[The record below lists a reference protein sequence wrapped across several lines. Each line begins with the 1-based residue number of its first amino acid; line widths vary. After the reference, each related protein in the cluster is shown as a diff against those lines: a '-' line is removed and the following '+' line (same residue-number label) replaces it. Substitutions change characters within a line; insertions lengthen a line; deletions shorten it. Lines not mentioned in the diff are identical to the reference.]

1 MPSPNFPLLA
11 LAAVLATPAS
21 AETPAVDTETW
32 NLADLYPDLAS
43 WEAAKGAIDAD
54 IVTLAEYAGRLGDK
68 NGAVLQEFLD
78 RRYTIRRELARLYS
92 YASNGASGDT
102 RDAVA
107 NSRRMLGASLYTKLG
122 ETTSFVEPELLEM
135 GPKAVHAL
143 LKKRPGLATYA
154 HPLEEV
160 LRRAPYTL
168 DAKGETLLAAAGE
181 LRQGPFS
188 AYRVLAN
195 ADMPWPTLTLENG
208 EEVLLDQAAYGKHR
222 SSSNRTD
229 RKAVFDTYFQG
240 WKRFEATAG
249 ALLDAQVRADK
260 FDATSRGYGSSLE
273 ASLASNDLPE
283 AVYRTLVA
291 ETNNSLP
298 TMHRYLRLRGRML
311 GIEDLAYHDIYPP
324 LVATDETYPIKR
336 GKQMCIDSAAPLG
349 DTYVAELAAGFD
361 ERWMDT
367 FPRPG
372 KASGAYM
379 SGAAYDVHPYVL
391 MNYTDEYNS
400 VSTLAHEFGH
410 AMHTVLSREQPYHL
424 ARYAT
429 FIAEIASTFNEA
441 LLLNHVLANSKDDQE
456 RLFYLGHALE
466 QLRGT
471 YFRQTQFAEFELWIH
486 DEIGAGRPLTGAR
499 LTEHYRELVERYH
512 GHADGVMTIDP
523 AHTVEWAVVPHFYFN
538 FYVFQYATSIAAASL
553 LAEEVVS
560 GLADGNT
567 EPRERYLDLLRSG
580 GNDHPHALLLKAGV
594 DLTTPEPYRALA
606 RRMDAIMNE
615 IEAILDRL

>member
-32 NLADLYPDLAS
+32 NLSDLYPDLAT

-222 SSSNRTD
+222 SSRLWL
-229 RKAVFDTYFQG
+229 VP
-240 WKRFEATAG
+240 
-249 ALLDAQVRADK
+249 
-260 FDATSRGYGSSLE
+260 RG
-273 ASLASNDLPE
+273 LP
-283 AVYRTLVA
+283 RQQR
-291 ETNNSLP
+291 P
-298 TMHRYLRLRGRML
+298 PRGRVSNPR
-311 GIEDLAYHDIYPP
+311 GRDEQLAADN
-324 LVATDETYPIKR
+324 
-336 GKQMCIDSAAPLG
+336 APLPSPARPHVG
-349 DTYVAELAAGFD
+349 HRGPGV
-361 ERWMDT
+361 
-367 FPRPG
+367 PR
-372 KASGAYM
+372 
-379 SGAAYDVHPYVL
+379 
-391 MNYTDEYNS
+391 
-400 VSTLAHEFGH
+400 
-410 AMHTVLSREQPYHL
+410 HL
-424 ARYAT
+424 PPAR
-429 FIAEIASTFNEA
+429 
-441 LLLNHVLANSKDDQE
+441 
-456 RLFYLGHALE
+456 
-466 QLRGT
+466 
-471 YFRQTQFAEFELWIH
+471 
-486 DEIGAGRPLTGAR
+486 
-499 LTEHYRELVERYH
+499 
-512 GHADGVMTIDP
+512 GV
-523 AHTVEWAVVPHFYFN
+523 
-538 FYVFQYATSIAAASL
+538 
-553 LAEEVVS
+553 
-560 GLADGNT
+560 
-567 EPRERYLDLLRSG
+567 R
-580 GNDHPHALLLKAGV
+580 
-594 DLTTPEPYRALA
+594 
-606 RRMDAIMNE
+606 
-615 IEAILDRL
+615 